1 MYILFAGPERVNY
14 KYAKIFPLYNV
25 FSNKKES
32 IVNRNMKKILYND
45 IFTSDNEH
53 EENNIPN
60 YDRFNKHVFDIYQQ
74 VETIEFAH
82 SIVNS
87 EWVILAHQYPT
98 IDEFLE
104 WRKKWF

>member
-1 MYILFAGPERVNY
+1 MYILLADPERVNY
-14 KYAKIFPLYNV
+14 KYAKIFPLNNA

-32 IVNRNMKKILYND
+32 IVNRNMKKMLDND

-82 SIVNS
+82 SIVVS